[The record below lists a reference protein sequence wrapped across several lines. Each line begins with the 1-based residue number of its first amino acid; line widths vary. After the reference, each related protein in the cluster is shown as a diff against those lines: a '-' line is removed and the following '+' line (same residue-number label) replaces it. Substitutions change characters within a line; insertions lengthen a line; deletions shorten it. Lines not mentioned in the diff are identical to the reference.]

1 MDYRGKKIV
10 IMGLGGYRD
19 GSGIMAALYFSKAG
33 AREVLVTDLKPA
45 AELKAQLK
53 RLKGRRNVKLV
64 LGRHRFSD
72 FRSADVVF
80 QNPSVPDTSSYLTE
94 ARKRRI
100 PIINDWN
107 IFLENEN
114 NFLIGITGTRGKST
128 TSALISEIFRAAGKN
143 AVLCGNI
150 GVSPLKYLG
159 KLKKEDVVVA
169 ELSSWLLRGFRTAKK
184 SPQIAVLTNLLVDHQ
199 DKYPGLEAYYR
210 DKENIFLFQNAG
222 DFLVA
227 NRGNAEVRKR
237 VEKAPARLIWFSLRP
252 IGKLDGAYL
261 KEGKLYFQFRGKRE
275 LITPAS
281 ALRIKGESNLENAL
295 AAVAAAKAYGLPTGA
310 VRKALRQ
317 FTGLSGRLEFLGKSD
332 GVEFYND
339 TTATTPDAAIAALS
353 AFSDKSGRIIL
364 LAGGY
369 DKRLEFSKMAAL
381 VKKCAKET
389 ILLRGSATDKIKRE
403 LKKRNA
409 PFAEVASMKEAVAE
423 AARIAKRGDLVLLSP
438 GAASF
443 GMFKN
448 EYDRGSQFNKE
459 VGKILRKNIK
469 KNGD

>member
-45 AELKAQLK
+45 AELEAQLK
-53 RLKGRRNVKLV
+53 RLRSRKNVKLI
-64 LGRHRFSD
+64 LGRHRLSD
-72 FRSADVVF
+72 FQSADVVF
-80 QNPSVPDTSSYLTE
+80 QNPSVPDASPYLAA
-94 ARKRRI
+94 ARKRGV
-100 PIINDWN
+100 PVINDWN
-107 IFLENEN
+107 IFLEKED
-114 NFLIGITGTRGKST
+114 NFLIGVTGTRGKST
-128 TSALISEIFRAAGKN
+128 TSALIMEMFRAAGKD

-159 KLKKEDVVVA
+159 KLKKDEAIIA

-199 DKYPGLEAYYR
+199 DKYPSLEAYYQ
-210 DKENIFLFQNAG
+210 DKENIFRFQKAS

-227 NRGNAEVRKR
+227 NRDNAEVRKR
-237 VEKAPARLIWFSLRP
+237 VKGALARLIWFSLQP
-252 IGKLDGAYL
+252 IGKLDGAYQQD
-261 KEGKLYFQFRGKRE
+261 GKIYFQFKGMRE
-275 LITPAS
+275 LIAPAG
-281 ALRIKGESNLENAL
+281 ALKIKGASNMENVL

-310 VRKALRQ
+310 VKKALRQ
-317 FTGLSGRLEFLGKSD
+317 FTGLAGRLEFIGKSN
-332 GVEFYND
+332 GIEFYND
-339 TTATTPDAAIAALS
+339 TTATTPDATIAALG
-353 AFSDKSGRIIL
+353 ALADKKGRIIL

-381 VKKCAKET
+381 AKRHVKKV
-389 ILLRGSATDKIKRE
+389 ILFRGSAGDKIKAE
-403 LKKRNA
+403 LDKKKI
-409 PFAEVASMKEAVAE
+409 PFIEAASMAEAVAE
-423 AARIAKRGDLVLLSP
+423 AVKTARRGDLVLLSP

-459 VGKILRKNIK
+459 VGKILKIK
-469 KNGD
+469 TGKNGD

>member
-33 AREVLVTDLKPA
+33 AREVLITDLKTE
-45 AELKAQLK
+45 AELERQLK
-53 RLKGRRNVKLV
+53 RLRRYKNIKLV
-64 LGRHRFSD
+64 LGRHRLGD

-80 QNPSVPDTSSYLTE
+80 QNPSVPDTSPYLAE
-94 ARKRRI
+94 AWKRGV

-107 IFLENEN
+107 IFLEKED

-128 TSALISEIFRAAGKN
+128 TSALISEMFRAAGKS

-159 KLKKEDVVVA
+159 KLKKGEVVVA

-237 VEKAPARLIWFSLRP
+237 VGKAPARLIWFSLRP

-261 KEGKLYFQFRGKRE
+261 REGRIYFQLKGKRE
-275 LITPAS
+275 LIAPAS
-281 ALRIKGESNLENAL
+281 ALRIKGASNLENAL
-295 AAVAAAKAYGLPTGA
+295 AAVAAAKAYGLPTVA

-317 FTGLSGRLEFLGKSD
+317 FVGLSGRLEFLGGSD

-339 TTATTPDAAIAALS
+339 TTATTPDAAIAALNALS
-353 AFSDKSGRIIL
+353 GKSGRIIL

-369 DKRLEFSKMAAL
+369 DKRLEFSEMAAL
-381 VKKCAKET
+381 AKKLTKRV
-389 ILLRGSATDKIKRE
+389 ILFRGSATEKVKAELERKKI
-403 LKKRNA
+403 
-409 PFAEVASMKEAVAE
+409 PFAEVSSMKEAVAE
-423 AARIAKRGDLVLLSP
+423 AARTAAKGDVILLSP

-443 GMFKN
+443 GMFSN
-448 EYDRGSQFNKE
+448 EYDRGNQFNKE
-459 VGKILRKNIK
+459 VGKILRKKIK